1 VTKHNLELLHGSTE
15 WNITTHHAIHQEET
29 VHVSGVREK
38 FSKYDVSTRRA
49 EKTRCKNMEASKV
62 DRTLRASHKT
72 NRCTELLNL
81 LE

>member
-1 VTKHNLELLHGSTE
+1 MRERN
-15 WNITTHHAIHQEET
+15 T
-29 VHVSGVREK
+29 VSQEK

-49 EKTRCKNMEASKV
+49 EKARCKNMEVSKV
-62 DRTLRASHKT
+62 DRTLRASHKI